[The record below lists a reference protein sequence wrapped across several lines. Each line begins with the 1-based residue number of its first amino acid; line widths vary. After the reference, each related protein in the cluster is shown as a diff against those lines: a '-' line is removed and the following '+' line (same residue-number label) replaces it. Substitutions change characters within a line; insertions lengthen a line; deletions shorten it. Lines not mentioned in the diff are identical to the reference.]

1 MRANQKLT
9 ASDGYEVALF
19 PCEAL
24 YLSPARDP
32 DEHDVLALDFL
43 PFDTNGN
50 RITAMKC
57 YAPFSG
63 TIVYTGSDHNCI
75 LQSDDKVHTPDGNL
89 KYMRVLVAHSEVA
102 PVYGT
107 HYNQGD
113 EFYTT
118 GNYGQSFGEH
128 LHMEVA
134 SVDNK
139 SEQYWNNTH
148 IGIYKAIHMWN
159 GLYVNDT
166 ALLRPENYNWKT
178 YDSPIPPTPPTPY
191 NKGDFMVM
199 FNNIENTKRKEVIY
213 GRLG

>member
-1 MRANQKLT
+1 MTPGQKLV

-43 PFDTNGN
+43 PFNIAGQ
-50 RITAMKC
+50 RITAMSC

-63 TIVYTGSDHNCI
+63 TLVYTGNDHNCI
-75 LQSDDKVHTPDGNL
+75 LESDDLVHMPDGSL
-89 KYMRVLVAHSEVA
+89 EYGRVLVAHSFQA
-102 PVYGT
+102 PVQGT

-113 EFYTT
+113 LFYRT

-134 SVDNK
+134 HVPTK
-139 SEQYWNNTH
+139 STRYWNQGG
-148 IGIYKAIHMWN
+148 IGIYGAIHMWN
-159 GLYVNDT
+159 ALYVNNT
-166 ALLRPENYNWKT
+166 VLLRPEDYNWVE
-178 YDSPIPPTPPTPY
+178 YGYVPPPEDEEKKIHKFPWVLY
-191 NKGDFMVM
+191 ARKFREG
-199 FNNIENTKRKEVIY
+199 KR
-213 GRLG
+213 

>member
-1 MRANQKLT
+1 MRAGETLV
-9 ASDGYEVALF
+9 APDGYEVALF
-19 PCEAL
+19 PCEAM
-24 YLSPARDP
+24 YLTPAREP
-32 DEHDVLALDFL
+32 PEHDVLALDFL
-43 PFDTNGN
+43 PRNTSGQT
-50 RITAMKC
+50 ITAMKC

-75 LQSDDKVHTPDGNL
+75 LESDDKVHTPDGNL

-134 SVDNK
+134 SIDNT
-139 SEQYWNNTH
+139 SSQYWNNGGV
-148 IGIYKAIHMWN
+148 GIYGAIHMWN
-159 GLYVNDT
+159 GLYVDNT
-166 ALLRPENYNWKT
+166 ELLRDGGFNWVL
-178 YDSPIPPTPPTPY
+178 YGSPPIPPIPPY
-191 NKGDFMVM
+191 NKGDFIVM